1 MSIIFRINLQ
11 NINMEVISQFFKEL
25 GTTKVIISGI
35 TLLAFI
41 TFFVLYMI
49 KISNQDMVILYSD
62 LSLEDSNKIVQEL
75 DAKNIKYE
83 LLAGGTVIKVPED
96 KVFKLRMSMAEAGIP
111 ARGSIVG
118 YELFDGGESISTSS
132 FMQNVNLMRALEGE
146 LSRTIATF
154 DNVAKSRVHLV
165 VPKKD
170 LFSRE
175 QQEPRASVVITM
187 KGHNILKKSEINAIG
202 HLVATAVPGLNLNR
216 VTIVDTK
223 GRPLKLGAKDIDSD
237 FSGANEFEEYRI
249 NYEVR
254 LKNMI
259 EDLLE
264 KTLGEGK
271 VKSYVSAEINF
282 DRIVINSEI
291 FDPDGKVARSVQ
303 TVEEKE
309 KNESGESGDASI
321 INNLPGEFS
330 GSDSDR
336 SSSSTEK
343 IDETTNFEI
352 SKTIKN
358 HISETGNVQRI
369 SVAVL
374 VDGTY
379 KVNKDAKDVKYTPR
393 SEEEIKKYTALVK
406 SAIGFK
412 EDRGDKIEVINMPF
426 LVDFDILQEEDP
438 IAWLKNELTGVI
450 QTMIMGVIIL
460 IILITVVRPIALRAF
475 ELSSQ
480 DLSLIDKKDHLSVIA
495 DNARQR
501 EIEMESINNITD
513 AISETDEEEMRVKP
527 RISNVNELIES
538 NVPAAVALLRKWMR
552 GET

>member
-1 MSIIFRINLQ
+1 
-11 NINMEVISQFFKEL
+11 MEVISQFFKEL
-25 GTTKVIISGI
+25 GPTKVIIS
-35 TLLAFI
+35 FI
-41 TFFVLYMI
+41 MLFIFISFFVLYMF
-49 KISNQDMVILYSD
+49 KISNQDMVVLYSD
-62 LSLEDSNKIVQEL
+62 LTLDDSNRIVQEL
-75 DAKNIKYE
+75 DSKNIKYD

-96 KVFKLRMSMAEAGIP
+96 KVLRLRMSMAEEGVP
-111 ARGSIVG
+111 SRGSIVG

-146 LSRTIATF
+146 LGRTIGTF
-154 DNVAKSRVHLV
+154 DNVMKSRVHLV

-187 KGHNILKKSEINAIG
+187 RGHNILKKSEINAIG
-202 HLVATAVPGLNLNR
+202 HLVATAVPGLDLNR

-223 GRPLKLGAKDIDSD
+223 GRPLKLGAKDVNND

-282 DRIVINSEI
+282 DRTVTNSEI
-291 FDPDGKVARSVQ
+291 FDPDGKVARSIQ
-303 TVEEKE
+303 TIEEKE
-309 KNESGESGDASI
+309 KNETGEAGDSSI
-321 INNLPGEFS
+321 ANNLPGEFG
-330 GSDSDR
+330 GSDSEK
-336 SSSSTEK
+336 SSSKTEK
-343 IDETTNFEI
+343 LDETTNFEI

-379 KVNKDAKDVKYTPR
+379 KIDKDSKEVKYNPR
-393 SEEEIKKYTALVK
+393 NEEEIKKYTALVK

-412 EDRGDKIEVINMPF
+412 EGRGDKIEVINMPF
-426 LVDFDILQEEDP
+426 LVDFDILQDEDQMS
-438 IAWLKNELTGVI
+438 WLKNELTGVI
-450 QTMIMGVIIL
+450 QTMIMGIIIL
-460 IILITVVRPIALRAF
+460 IVLITVVRPIALRAF
-475 ELSSQ
+475 ELSNQ
-480 DLSLIDKKDHLSVIA
+480 DLEAIDKKDHLSVIA

-501 EIEMESINNITD
+501 EIDQESLNI
-513 AISETDEEEMRVKP
+513 ISEGR
-527 RISNVNELIES
+527 
-538 NVPAAVALLRKWMR
+538 LRKR
-552 GET
+552 